1 MGTFTSSRTFDGAP
15 KEVLGVLT
23 DLEAA
28 RRWSPIPFE
37 LEGETDSQL
46 RTGSHARLRGRL
58 GGRQVRLELE
68 ILRADCEA
76 LDLQA
81 SGPIEIEAHYRAV
94 PEDGRTRLMA
104 SVTVRAARGLV
115 SRLLSGAADALL
127 AAGAL
132 DQTVR
137 SVAREVAA

>member
-1 MGTFTSSRTFDGAP
+1 
-15 KEVLGVLT
+15 
-23 DLEAA
+23 
-28 RRWSPIPFE
+28 
-37 LEGETDSQL
+37 
-46 RTGSHARLRGRL
+46 
-58 GGRQVRLELE
+58 
-68 ILRADCEA
+68 
-76 LDLQA
+76 
-81 SGPIEIEAHYRAV
+81 
-94 PEDGRTRLMA
+94 MA